1 MKIHPEHFKDFKI
14 IVHCRVLLPCV
25 NGVIEISSS
34 FGALPQNKLIILI
47 ILIDSQY
54 FRSNDTR
61 QSMKLICHKTDR
73 DDLKENI

>member
-1 MKIHPEHFKDFKI
+1 M
-14 IVHCRVLLPCV
+14 
-25 NGVIEISSS
+25 SSS